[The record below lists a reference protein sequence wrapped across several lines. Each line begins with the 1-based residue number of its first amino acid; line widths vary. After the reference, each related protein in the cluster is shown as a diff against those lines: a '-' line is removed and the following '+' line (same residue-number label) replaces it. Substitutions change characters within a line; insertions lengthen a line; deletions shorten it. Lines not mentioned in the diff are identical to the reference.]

1 MRMPRPPP
9 PALAFTM
16 TGYPICSATTRAS
29 STVST
34 RPSLPGMRGTP
45 ASSMVALAWALL
57 PILRMISALGP
68 MKVMPQARQTST
80 KWAFSLRKP

>member
-1 MRMPRPPP
+1 
-9 PALAFTM
+9 
-16 TGYPICSATTRAS
+16 
-29 STVST
+29 
-34 RPSLPGMRGTP
+34 
-45 ASSMVALAWALL
+45 MVALAWALL